1 MTLQEA
7 IEIASDSAGDGIAM
21 LDENWI
27 NALKLLIEAGKRIQH
42 LRGYSMTQVDTR
54 LPGETK
60 E

>member
-7 IEIASDSAGDGIAM
+7 IEIASDSAEDGIAM

-27 NALKLLIEAGKRIQH
+27 NALKLLIEAGKSIQKDR
-42 LRGYSMTQVDTR
+42 LGTFTIL
-54 LPGETK
+54 LPGETS